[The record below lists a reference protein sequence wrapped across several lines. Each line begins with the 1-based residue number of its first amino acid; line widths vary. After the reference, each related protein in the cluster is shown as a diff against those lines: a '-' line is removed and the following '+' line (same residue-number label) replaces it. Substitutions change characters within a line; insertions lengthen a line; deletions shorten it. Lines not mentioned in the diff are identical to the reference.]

1 MSFLSRP
8 SCGWVYSTADMQ
20 ASKTHELT
28 TLQSSL
34 ASAKSRLVQ
43 SPDRIKKHISEMT
56 YTVAQE
62 RASLQA
68 HQRKAREL
76 AHRLEV
82 IGGMEVDVKGLID
95 LEKGIEIQRLRVE
108 EARRNVI
115 SLKGK
120 IEGTDIEVKSL
131 DAKLSV
137 SLSSA
142 HSPRNNQS

>member
-1 MSFLSRP
+1 
-8 SCGWVYSTADMQ
+8 
-20 ASKTHELT
+20 
-28 TLQSSL
+28 
-34 ASAKSRLVQ
+34 
-43 SPDRIKKHISEMT
+43 MT

-95 LEKGIEIQRLRVE
+95 LEKGIEVQRVRVE

-120 IEGTDIEVKSL
+120 VEGMDIEIKSL

-137 SLSSA
+137 STFVLTEA
-142 HSPRNNQS
+142 RRK

>member
-1 MSFLSRP
+1 MDTP
-8 SCGWVYSTADMQ
+8 ADDQ

-43 SPDRIKKHISEMT
+43 SPDRIKKHISEMS
-56 YTVAQE
+56 YTVSQE
-62 RASLQA
+62 RSSLQA

-95 LEKGIEIQRLRVE
+95 LEKGIEIQRGRVE
-108 EARRNVI
+108 EARRNVV

-120 IEGTDIEVKSL
+120 VEGMDIEIKSL

-137 SLSSA
+137 SQIHLPSTEKG
-142 HSPRNNQS
+142 

>member
-1 MSFLSRP
+1 MDTS
-8 SCGWVYSTADMQ
+8 ADDQ

-43 SPDRIKKHISEMT
+43 SPDRIKKHISEMS
-56 YTVAQE
+56 YTVSQE
-62 RASLQA
+62 RSSLQA

-95 LEKGIEIQRLRVE
+95 LEKGIEIQRGRVE
-108 EARRNVI
+108 EARRNVV

-120 IEGTDIEVKSL
+120 VEGMDIEIKSL

-137 SLSSA
+137 S
-142 HSPRNNQS
+142 RN